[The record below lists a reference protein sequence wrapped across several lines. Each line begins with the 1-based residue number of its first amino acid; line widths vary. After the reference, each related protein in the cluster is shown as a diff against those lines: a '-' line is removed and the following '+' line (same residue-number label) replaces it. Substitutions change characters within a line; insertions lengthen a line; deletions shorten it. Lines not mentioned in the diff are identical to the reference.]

1 MPKEKNKRRTAGG
14 VQERGFTLVEI
25 LVAMSVMTIVTGAIY
40 GVFFSSNRSY
50 RTQERVVDAQ
60 QKVRMGIDFMMRDIR
75 MAGYDP
81 KGNATDAVEGG
92 GAGIKSATATQIRF
106 ASDMDMDGTIE
117 EANRERVTYT
127 YDADTNEVLQILYE
141 GTGSESEQTLMDD
154 VSALSFGYLDKDGNT
169 VAVPVDAAN
178 LANIRTVVVVITCR
192 GQDAQG
198 NPFTR
203 TLNAR
208 AICRNLNL

>member
-154 VSALSFGYLDKDGNT
+154 VSALSFGYLDKDGT

>member
-1 MPKEKNKRRTAGG
+1 MQKQRNKRPSKEGTR
-14 VQERGFTLVEI
+14 ENGFTLVEI
-25 LVAMSVMTIVTGAIY
+25 LVAMSVMAVVMGAVY

-50 RTQERVVDAQ
+50 RTQERIVDAQ
-60 QKVRMGIDFMMRDIR
+60 QKVRMGLDFMVRDIR

-81 KGNATDAVEGG
+81 MGNATDAVEGG

-117 EANRERVTYT
+117 EANRERITYT
-127 YDADTNEVLQILYE
+127 YDAGTNEVHQILYE

-154 VSALSFGYLDKDGNT
+154 VTSLSFSYLDEDGST
-169 VAVPVDAAN
+169 LAVPVSSVN
-178 LANIRTVVVVITCR
+178 LANIRTVVVIITCQ

-198 NPFTR
+198 NPFIR
-203 TLNAR
+203 TLNTR